1 MTGTS
6 SPENLQ
12 DVAVDT
18 LRFDTLRVAVVWH
31 LERPAVPWPL
41 NKQEIIKLRRESTEP
56 ICERPVT
63 YYPSSE
69 LGENASTRRA
79 DVAAAALDWLDD
91 MGVRREWLRAED
103 PQSEKSVA
111 ERDRLLDK
119 RYVDKDDL
127 EFILAKIRELDTD
140 KDPAEQLD
148 DFLKHMLVRCPW
160 LEHEWPGATISASAS
175 EPSSPDAAG
184 SPADTGGCTTTIDRT
199 GEKILNVLAELPA
212 AVCQSLVS
220 APPAEQ
226 PGATIEPDATVP
238 ARTAAPVIDAEAKPA
253 PLEQPLPPCQ
263 LTAHQSYVRAHENN
277 SELKGATLPEV
288 HTWLSKHDPDPDY
301 QLPRFQTWGRYIRA
315 VKRHRRGCPA
325 NAPRAGR
332 AHGSSIASHD
342 QVSDRRIPTG

>member
-1 MTGTS
+1 M
-6 SPENLQ
+6 
-12 DVAVDT
+12 
-18 LRFDTLRVAVVWH
+18 
-31 LERPAVPWPL
+31 
-41 NKQEIIKLRRESTEP
+41 
-56 ICERPVT
+56 
-63 YYPSSE
+63 
-69 LGENASTRRA
+69 
-79 DVAAAALDWLDD
+79 DD
-91 MGVRREWLRAED
+91 LAEWV
-103 PQSEKSVA
+103 SVA
-111 ERDRLLDK
+111 
-119 RYVDKDDL
+119 
-127 EFILAKIRELDTD
+127 RELAVELRKVPDTTRIAGLANELSLAIERAWPQKKPLREFSFSNGTRIEVMRKDGRDPTIQWKIGRVND
-140 KDPAEQLD
+140 KERLAHGRGHGVLLSGGTGFATKAQLICDKYEIDPPLLSDLHCLQRIALTISDKPPFGDPAEAR
-148 DFLKHMLVRCPW
+148 KLVKRIER
-160 LEHEWPGATISASAS
+160 LL
-175 EPSSPDAAG
+175 PSSQDAAG

>member
-1 MTGTS
+1 MTNSTNPHPPGPVSEALAACAHAINRFHLAYTRARDAEDQCEVRRG
-6 SPENLQ
+6 PGYKPPRPPAHDLQ
-12 DVAVDT
+12 IGEVRGHDGLLLWRQARADAHRARRAMDDVGRDACD
-18 LRFDTLRVAVVWH
+18 RISAAGAAARA
-31 LERPAVPWPL
+31 LELDAKDLDDLLELLDQITGRITARNIPHATEHDQGYHDLHSKFARW
-41 NKQEIIKLRRESTEP
+41 RRR
-56 ICERPVT
+56 IARYERLL
-63 YYPSSE
+63 PSS
-69 LGENASTRRA
+69 
-79 DVAAAALDWLDD
+79 
-91 MGVRREWLRAED
+91 
-103 PQSEKSVA
+103 Q
-111 ERDRLLDK
+111 
-119 RYVDKDDL
+119 
-127 EFILAKIRELDTD
+127 
-140 KDPAEQLD
+140 
-148 DFLKHMLVRCPW
+148 
-160 LEHEWPGATISASAS
+160 
-175 EPSSPDAAG
+175 DAAG